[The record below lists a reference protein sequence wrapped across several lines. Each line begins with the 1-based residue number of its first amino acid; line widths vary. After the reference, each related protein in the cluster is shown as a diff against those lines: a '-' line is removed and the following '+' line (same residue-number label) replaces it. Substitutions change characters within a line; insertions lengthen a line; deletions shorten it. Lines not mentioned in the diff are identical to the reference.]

1 MRTTR
6 ALILGIAGILA
17 VISFNMP
24 YVPASGNYSL
34 RFFGNGVN
42 DIDRVK
48 IQIDPHVPADVGATD
63 FTLEFW
69 MKANPG
75 DNSSNAVSC
84 NTNDGWI
91 TGNIIFDRD
100 IWGPGDYGIS
110 GFHSQGARSPS
121 ASATA
126 AAATPSAE
134 TSSLL
139 TGNGIM

>member
-48 IQIDPHVPADVGATD
+48 IQIDPHVPRRRGGHRLHPRILDEGQ
-63 FTLEFW
+63 
-69 MKANPG
+69 P
-75 DNSSNAVSC
+75 
-84 NTNDGWI
+84 
-91 TGNIIFDRD
+91 R
-100 IWGPGDYGIS
+100 
-110 GFHSQGARSPS
+110 
-121 ASATA
+121 
-126 AAATPSAE
+126 
-134 TSSLL
+134 
-139 TGNGIM
+139 